1 MPNLRGPKKGPNAKR
16 KARSKGGPKGP
27 KGPNAKRTVHLPG
40 TVWKKSNTSPTGK
53 NSPYGAKNKAG
64 ETRYFKTPYAAKRF
78 ASE

>member
-16 KARSKGGPKGP
+16 SKGGP

-53 NSPYGAKNKAG
+53 NSPYAAKNKAG
-64 ETRYFKTPYAAKRF
+64 EIRYFKTPYAAKRF